1 MDNRKKNG
9 KKKTRREEDKADQGV
24 IRSVGNGLKSAM
36 DLAVF
41 TGLCAGAG
49 ALAGAAAHFYKY
61 AMTPKKHD
69 PRIDKDPLQKDYV
82 AGRRWVK
89 EHPLREDVYIRA
101 DDALQLHANF
111 IPAQDRNVQWYAVCV
126 HGYADTSVSMGL
138 YARVYSE
145 QYGMNVLLPD
155 LRGHGLSDGNYVGM
169 GYDDRRDLLRW
180 IDWILE
186 RDADAKIILHGISMG
201 AATVM
206 MTTGEHLPSNVM
218 ACVEDAGYSSAVEE
232 FRHVYNNL
240 DPKPPVP
247 VDVMMPA
254 FRAVALV
261 RSGYEL
267 GQASP
272 VEAVKR
278 SVTPTLF
285 IHGEA
290 DSFIPCSMMR
300 KLFAAAACKKMC
312 LLVKGAGHVESVV
325 VDPEGYWAKV
335 DSFLATVAPELAEK
349 SDRGTVPLS

>member
-89 EHPLREDVYIRA
+89 EHPLREDVYIRS

-186 RDADAKIILHGISMG
+186 RDADARIILHGISMG
-201 AATVM
+201 AATIL
-206 MTTGEHLPSNVM
+206 MTTGEKIPAQVVAAISDASYTSAMDIFSAVYKKEKDAVVPSPILLEALRGVTLIR
-218 ACVEDAGYSSAVEE
+218 AGYDIA
-232 FRHVYNNL
+232 
-240 DPKPPVP
+240 K
-247 VDVMMPA
+247 
-254 FRAVALV
+254 
-261 RSGYEL
+261 
-267 GQASP
+267 ASP
-272 VEAVKR
+272 VEAVAR
-278 SVTPTLF
+278 SSTPTLF
-285 IHGEA
+285 IHGQA
-290 DSFIPCSMMR
+290 DRFVPSEMMPV
-300 KLFAAAACKKMC
+300 LFKAAACPKAF
-312 LLVKGAGHVESVV
+312 LWIPEATHVMSVC
-325 VDPEGYWAKV
+325 VDPETYWSKV
-335 DSFLATVAPELAEK
+335 ERFLHA
-349 SDRGTVPLS
+349 RGMPLS

>member
-186 RDADAKIILHGISMG
+186 RDADARIILHGIGYLFRCLQEGKRCGRPGSD
-201 AATVM
+201 
-206 MTTGEHLPSNVM
+206 PSGGP
-218 ACVEDAGYSSAVEE
+218 AG
-232 FRHVYNNL
+232 RHP
-240 DPKPPVP
+240 DPCG
-247 VDVMMPA
+247 
-254 FRAVALV
+254 L
-261 RSGYEL
+261 
-267 GQASP
+267 
-272 VEAVKR
+272 
-278 SVTPTLF
+278 
-285 IHGEA
+285 
-290 DSFIPCSMMR
+290 
-300 KLFAAAACKKMC
+300 
-312 LLVKGAGHVESVV
+312 
-325 VDPEGYWAKV
+325 
-335 DSFLATVAPELAEK
+335 
-349 SDRGTVPLS
+349 